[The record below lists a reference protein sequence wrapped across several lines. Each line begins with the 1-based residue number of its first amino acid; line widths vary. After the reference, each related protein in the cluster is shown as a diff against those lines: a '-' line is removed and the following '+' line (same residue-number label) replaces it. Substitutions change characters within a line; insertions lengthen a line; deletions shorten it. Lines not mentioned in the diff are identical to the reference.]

1 MKKTFRKLIIIAIL
15 LFLFQFLIQ
24 SSLAEEEVVVEYFYS
39 SGCGSC
45 EEYTERIDIVEQNY
59 TTEIIVL
66 RKDVGISEYN
76 SEMHEYGFTS
86 YPCAVING
94 ETKIPKQNLTVETL
108 EFVINSYLAG
118 MKPNDTFD
126 LNQTTVC
133 LPFFG
138 CFDVSGFSL
147 PVQIVILGGLDSFNP
162 CAFFILLFLM
172 NLLLYAKSR
181 RRMFLIGGVFIFF
194 SGFIYF
200 IFMSALLN
208 VFLLMENIEIITVL
222 AGVVA
227 LCLGVFNIKDFFFFK
242 KGPSL
247 SISDSK
253 KPKLYRQM
261 RDLVKTS
268 YLPAVIGGAI
278 FLAISVNTYE
288 LLCTLGLPFI
298 FIRSLTLHNLS
309 GFQYYMHIFFYNVVY
324 VIPLIVIV
332 LIFAFTLGRTKL
344 TEWHGRILKLI
355 SGLMMASFGVLFIVD
370 FKILQNVVTP
380 ILLLVFSLVATGVI
394 SFIWK
399 RYVDKK
405 EVG

>member
-24 SSLAEEEVVVEYFYS
+24 SSLAEEKVVIEYFYS

-45 EEYTERIDIVEQNY
+45 EKYSDIMEEVEQNY
-59 TTEIIVL
+59 TNDITVL
-66 RKDVGISEYN
+66 WKDVKSETYY
-76 SEMHEYGFTS
+76 SEWRAYGFTS
-86 YPCAVING
+86 YPCAVINNK
-94 ETKIPKQNLTVETL
+94 TKIPRDDNLTIFKNNL
-108 EFVINSYLAG
+108 EESINTYLAG
-118 MKPNDTFD
+118 MKPNETVD

-133 LPFFG
+133 IPFFG

-147 PVQIVILGGLDSFNP
+147 PVQTIILGGLDSFNP

-194 SGFIYF
+194 SAFIYF

-208 VFLLMENIEIITVL
+208 VFLLTENIGIITIL

-227 LCLGVFNIKDFFFFK
+227 LCLGIFNIKDFFFFK

-247 SISDSK
+247 GISDSK
-253 KPKLYRQM
+253 KPKLYKQM

-268 YLPAVIGGAI
+268 HLPAVIGGAV

-298 FIRSLTLHNLS
+298 FTRSLTLHNLS
-309 GFQYYMHIFFYNVVY
+309 GFQYYTYIFFYNVVY

-332 LIFAFTLGRTKL
+332 LIFAFTLGPYDD
-344 TEWHGRILKLI
+344 
-355 SGLMMASFGVLFIVD
+355 LFWR
-370 FKILQNVVTP
+370 
-380 ILLLVFSLVATGVI
+380 VI
-394 SFIWK
+394 YCRF
-399 RYVDKK
+399 
-405 EVG
+405 

>member
-1 MKKTFRKLIIIAIL
+1 
-15 LFLFQFLIQ
+15 
-24 SSLAEEEVVVEYFYS
+24 
-39 SGCGSC
+39 
-45 EEYTERIDIVEQNY
+45 
-59 TTEIIVL
+59 
-66 RKDVGISEYN
+66 VGISEYN

-86 YPCAVING
+86 YPCAVVNG

-118 MKPNDTFD
+118 MKPNETFD

-147 PVQIVILGGLDSFNP
+147 PVQVIILGGLDSFNP

-227 LCLGVFNIKDFFFFK
+227 LCLGIFNIKDFFFFK

-247 SISDSK
+247 SIPDSK
-253 KPKLYRQM
+253 KPKLYKQM

-268 YLPAVIGGAI
+268 YLPAVIGGAV
-278 FLAISVNTYE
+278 FLAITVNTYE

-370 FKILQNVVTP
+370 FKLLQNVVTP
-380 ILLLVFSLVATGVI
+380 ILLLVFSIVATGVI